1 MKRFC
6 LIFCM
11 LLAVAVNA
19 QSQGKTAPIYYY
31 NPDWSPD
38 GSKIVF
44 ESTMQGKFT
53 IYVAQADGSS
63 LTKLTNGEA
72 NDEQPRW
79 SPDGRQIVFISNR
92 DGHSQLYLM
101 NADGSNQR
109 RLTKGDDLDYA
120 PAFSPKG
127 DWVAFM
133 SRPEQPSVVHD
144 IYVIRTD
151 GTQRTRLTD
160 QSANDMSPAWSPDGK
175 KILFVRSAV
184 IKKYY
189 REMSAEERAR
199 MKSSQELFIMK
210 KDGSGLKNLTNNS
223 ATERSA
229 YWSRDGK
236 TIYFIS
242 ERDGSTQVYAMK
254 ADGSKARKIADGSI
268 VSDPIISPDGKH
280 FTYTKE
286 APKGKWGL
294 YVYDIE
300 SGKERLLSGG

>member
-1 MKRFC
+1 
-6 LIFCM
+6 
-11 LLAVAVNA
+11 
-19 QSQGKTAPIYYY
+19 
-31 NPDWSPD
+31 
-38 GSKIVF
+38 
-44 ESTMQGKFT
+44 
-53 IYVAQADGSS
+53 
-63 LTKLTNGEA
+63 
-72 NDEQPRW
+72 
-79 SPDGRQIVFISNR
+79 
-92 DGHSQLYLM
+92 M

-160 QSANDMSPAWSPDGK
+160 QSANDMSPVWSPDGK

-210 KDGSGLKNLTNNS
+210 RDGSGLKNLTNNS

-229 YWSRDGK
+229 NWSRDGK

-242 ERDGSTQVYAMK
+242 ERDGSLQVYAMK

-268 VSDPIISPDGKH
+268 VSNPIISPDGKH

-286 APKGKWGL
+286 APEGKWGL
-294 YVYDIE
+294 YVYDIK